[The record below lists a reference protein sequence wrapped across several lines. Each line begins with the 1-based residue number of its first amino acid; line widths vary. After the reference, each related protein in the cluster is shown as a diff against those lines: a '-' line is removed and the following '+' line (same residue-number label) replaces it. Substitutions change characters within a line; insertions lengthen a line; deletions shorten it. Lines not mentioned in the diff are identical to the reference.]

1 MVEKVVSLG
10 CSSDT
15 NQSDLQLHLARITSR
30 GTEGPR
36 RPNYAAAAATAPPC
50 PTLGRLRR
58 RRQRQGCQRFF

>member
-30 GTEGPR
+30 GTEGLAAPITPPPLHLPAR
-36 RPNYAAAAATAPPC
+36 RSAVCGGEGKDKAV
-50 PTLGRLRR
+50 
-58 RRQRQGCQRFF
+58 RFF